1 MEQEAFFSG
10 YCRQLDASRMVAV
23 FVVDGKL
30 DEVDCQYSNCP
41 HAPNCQIAK
50 KIDELLEAH

>member
-10 YCRQLDASRMVAV
+10 YCRQLDAARMVAV
-23 FVVDGKL
+23 FVVDGQL
-30 DEVDCQYSNCP
+30 DEVDCQYTTCP

-50 KIDELLEAH
+50 QIGELLE